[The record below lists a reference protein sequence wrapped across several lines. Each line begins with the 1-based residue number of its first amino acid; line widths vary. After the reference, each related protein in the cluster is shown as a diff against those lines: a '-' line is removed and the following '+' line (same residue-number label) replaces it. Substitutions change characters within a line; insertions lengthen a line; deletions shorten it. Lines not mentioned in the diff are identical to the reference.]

1 MSRSFRE
8 YDGVRVTKL
17 LNPSR
22 TFSGTEGVTRPPK
35 VGDEAIIC
43 HQYHP
48 QDASAA
54 VAVELV
60 DSQGRTI
67 WLADFLP
74 QELEPITPPQND
86 ANVGLSERK

>member
-1 MSRSFRE
+1 MSKPFRE

-22 TFSGTEGVTRPPK
+22 TFSGTKGVSRPPR
-35 VGDEAIIC
+35 VGDEAMIC
-43 HQYHP
+43 HQYDP

-60 DSQGRTI
+60 DLQGQTI

-74 QELEPITPPQND
+74 EELEPITPPRND
-86 ANVGLSERK
+86 ASAGLGGGK